1 MDIIIPDKLQNLLV
15 RMGFYSSVK
24 AGEKIC
30 FEGKHMV
37 PSNSILN
44 AGYRLWYGESSD
56 KLLLETG
63 KLITESNEAL
73 MKAEWKIFRYLIF
86 AALEDM
92 YNAITLQ
99 MNVYTGRFD
108 VCTSLNLSRVNIS
121 NLLNTMSDNERAQVL
136 DYRTNISLS
145 TSSSPSNNFFMRKKK
160 GD

>member
-1 MDIIIPDKLQNLLV
+1 MDVIIPDKLQNLLV

-30 FEGKHMV
+30 FEGKCMV
-37 PSNSILN
+37 NSNSFLN
-44 AGYRLWYGESSD
+44 AGYRLWYGEGAD
-56 KLLLETG
+56 KLLSETS

-73 MKAEWKIFRYLIF
+73 IKSEWKIFRYLVF

-99 MNVYTGRFD
+99 MSVYTGRFD
-108 VCTSLNLSRVNIS
+108 ICTSLNLSRVNIS
-121 NLLNTMSDNERAQVL
+121 NLLNMMSDSERAQVL
-136 DYRTNISLS
+136 DYRNNISLS
-145 TSSSPSNNFFMRKKK
+145 TSSSPSNNFFLRKKK